1 MRLAIRKYLG
11 DFLAVIALILLGTGI
26 GAYILS
32 NQRLRFPLVE
42 EKPKVVKV
50 VLPDAQAVQPGQGQ
64 TVRVAGV
71 RIGDIGKVELKDGRA
86 EVELQIDPE
95 FEDVIKTDATALLR
109 TKTGL
114 KDMFIEVD
122 PGTGETLSED
132 DEIPV
137 ENTAPDIDPDEV
149 LSALD
154 ADTRDYLKLLVSGAG
169 KGLEGRGEDL
179 REVFKRFEPLHRDL
193 NRVTRAIAQR
203 RSNLRRL
210 IHNYGVLVAELGKK
224 DSDLT
229 RLVQTSNA
237 TLGAFAAEDQ
247 NVSASVRKLPGT
259 LRETTTT
266 LTKVERLSP
275 RLATALDSVRPAF
288 RALDGANEQLLP
300 LARAGTPIVRDQV
313 RPFTRIAG
321 PYTADLGEG
330 AEGLV
335 DASSD
340 LTGAFTRL
348 NRLFNLL
355 AYNPNGAEGLGGKSF
370 AEQRARQESY
380 LYWIAWVTGHGNSL
394 FNTADGQGVFRR
406 LTLGGVN
413 CSILTGLG
421 LPAALADLLGTAGL
435 CAKLGP

>member
-1 MRLAIRKYLG
+1 VRRAIRKYLG
-11 DFLAVIALILLGTGI
+11 DFIAVIALILLAVGI
-26 GAYILS
+26 GGYILS

-42 EKPKVVKV
+42 EKPTTVNV

-71 RIGDIGKVELKDGRA
+71 KIGDIGKVELKDGRA
-86 EVELQIDPE
+86 QVELQIDPK
-95 FEDVIKTDATALLR
+95 FKDVIRKDATALLR

-122 PGTGETLSED
+122 PGTGPEISSD
-132 DEIPV
+132 DAISV
-137 ENTAPDIDPDEV
+137 QNTAPDIDPDEV

-154 ADTRDYLKLLVSGAG
+154 ADSRDYLKLLISGAG
-169 KGLEGRGEDL
+169 KGLKGRGEDL

-193 NRVTRAIAQR
+193 NRVTAAIAER
-203 RSNLRRL
+203 RTNLRRL
-210 IHNYGVLVAELGKK
+210 IHNYGLLVAELGKK
-224 DSDLT
+224 DSEVT

-237 TLGAFAAEDQ
+237 TLGAFAAEDE

-259 LRETTTT
+259 LRETTSA
-266 LTKVERLSP
+266 LTKVQRLSP
-275 RLATALDSVRPAF
+275 RLASALESVRPAF
-288 RALDGANEQLLP
+288 RSLDGANRELLP
-300 LARAGTPIVRDQV
+300 LARTGTPILRDQV
-313 RPFTRIAG
+313 RPFARIAG

-335 DASSD
+335 DASED

-421 LPAALADLLGTAGL
+421 LPSALADLLGTAGL
-435 CAKLGP
+435 CAKPGP